1 MIGIVDAYLYL
12 LFASGIFAFILAY
25 YAWHTFV
32 IQQKMT
38 PAKYFTFLLTCIGIW
53 SFGSGLALWFSS
65 NNLTYFCEQ
74 WKYIGIVFIPPTW
87 LLLASSW
94 TGRDGWV
101 NWKSIVALY
110 IIPVVSLIIIFT
122 DNIHHLFWQNID
134 YVSLGSFVETSV
146 VHGPGWWLFWG
157 YAYVMLILGTMY
169 LIRSAITLQNFYKKQ
184 AFLLLLGAIVPWLVN
199 AIYSLELLYSVFGS
213 FDLTPFSFAFT
224 GLIYTYGFTH
234 FKLIDVFPVSKETV
248 FNNLKDPIIVFD
260 TDKRIIELNNS
271 AEKIFQ
277 LNASKIIG
285 GTAQEVFTDFPE
297 IFYAFKQSNMEH
309 SFEIKLNKSNFTQYY
324 DATLSKVIA
333 SNQPNGYVLSLRD
346 ITSRK
351 NATKALQES
360 EEKFRTFTESASIA
374 IMIYQNDRWIY
385 ANPAAEK
392 ITGYSKKELL
402 QMKFWEFTHPDFK
415 ETIIQRGK
423 KRQQGENPPPHYEF
437 KIRTKQGIE
446 KWVDLNAKTIFFI
459 GKRAIL
465 VTASEITERKKS
477 AKTINKQLAAIK
489 SSVDGIGIL
498 NGKGEYEYINEAH
511 ASIYG
516 YDNPQDLIG
525 KSWRDLYNEDELKR
539 FDEKI
544 MPTFQE
550 HGRWRGEAVAKKK
563 DGTTFNQEITLTG
576 IEDGLICVVRDI
588 TKQKMMIKELEDA
601 HELLYII
608 NKDLKRKV
616 KLRTQEVDR
625 LMKQK
630 DDFIN
635 QLGHDLKTP
644 LTPMMVL
651 LPILKEKVEEKKD
664 DELFEVI
671 IRNVYFM
678 KDLVNKTIDLAKL
691 NTDKINFSME
701 SIVLSDEIDA
711 VMKNNQVLF
720 EENNISVHSHVNS
733 DMIIY
738 GDKLRI
744 QEVFNNLLT
753 NAIKYTPEEGG
764 GITISAED
772 TGTDEATISVIDSGI
787 GMSEEQ
793 LSQMFDEFY
802 KADESRHNL
811 DSSGLGLTITKKI
824 IEKHG
829 GHIWAESEGPGKGST
844 FYFTLKKAKTKKTM
858 ENMSST

>member
-1 MIGIVDAYLYL
+1 MIGLVDAYLFL
-12 LFASGIFAFILAY
+12 LFASGIFALILGY
-25 YAWHTFV
+25 YTWHTFV

-38 PAKYFTFLLTCIGIW
+38 PAKYFTFLLTCIAIW
-53 SFGSGLALWFSS
+53 SFGSGLALWFTS

-74 WKYIGIVFIPPTW
+74 WKYLGIVFIPPTW

-94 TGRDGWV
+94 TGRDRWI
-101 NWKSIVALY
+101 NWKSIFVLY
-110 IIPVVSLIIIFT
+110 SIPVVSLIIIFT
-122 DNIHHLFWQNID
+122 DSIHHLFWQNID
-134 YVSLGSFVETSV
+134 YIMIGSFVETSV
-146 VHGPGWWLFWG
+146 VHGPAWWLFWG
-157 YAYVMLILGTMY
+157 YAYVTLILGTMF
-169 LIRSAITLQNFYKKQ
+169 LIRSAITLQEFYKKQ
-184 AFLLLLGAIVPWLVN
+184 AFLLLLGAVIPWVVN
-199 AIYSLELLYSVFGS
+199 AIYSLELLYSIIGS
-213 FDLTPFSFAFT
+213 FDYTPISFAFT
-224 GLIYTYGFTH
+224 GVIYTYGFTH

-260 TDKRIIELNNS
+260 TNRRIIELNDS
-271 AEKIFQ
+271 AEKIFH
-277 LNASKIIG
+277 LDTSEIIG
-285 GTAQEVFTDFPE
+285 KKAQEVFTAFPE
-297 IFYAFKQSNMEH
+297 IFYAFNQSNTEH
-309 SFEIKLNKSNFTQYY
+309 SFEIKINEGGIIQYY
-324 DATLSKVIA
+324 DATLSKVKT

-385 ANPAAEK
+385 VNPAAEK

-415 ETIIQRGK
+415 EMVIQRGK
-423 KRQQGENPPPHYEF
+423 KRQQGGNPPSHYEF
-437 KIRTKQGIE
+437 KILTKKGTE
-446 KWVDLNAKTIFFI
+446 KWVDLNTKTILFI

-465 VTASEITERKKS
+465 VTASDITERKKS
-477 AKTINKQLAAIK
+477 AKTINKQLTAIK
-489 SSVDGIGIL
+489 SSVDGIALL
-498 NGKGEYEYINEAH
+498 NEKGQYEYLNEAH

-516 YDNPQDLIG
+516 YDTPQDLIG
-525 KSWRDLYNEDELKR
+525 KSWRALYGENELKR

-544 MPTFQE
+544 MPTFKKN
-550 HGRWRGEAVAKKK
+550 GRWRGEAVGKKK

-616 KLRTQEVDR
+616 RLRTQEVER

-691 NTDKINFSME
+691 NTDKIEFSME
-701 SIVLSDEIDA
+701 SLVLSDEIDA

-720 EENNISVHSHVNS
+720 EENNVKLNSTVDADVMVH
-733 DMIIY
+733 

-753 NAIKYTPEEGG
+753 NAIKYTPDEGG
-764 GITISAED
+764 VITISSEYTGED
-772 TGTDEATISVIDSGI
+772 EVTIAVSDSGI

-793 LSQMFDEFY
+793 LSHMFDEFY

-824 IEKHG
+824 IEKHDG
-829 GHIWAESEGPGKGST
+829 RIWAESEGVGKGST
-844 FYFTLKKAKTKKTM
+844 FYFTLKKAKTKETIKDI
-858 ENMSST
+858 SSS

>member
-1 MIGIVDAYLYL
+1 MIDIVDTYLYL
-12 LFASGIFAFILAY
+12 LFLSGIFAFILAY

-38 PAKYFTFLLTCIGIW
+38 PAKYFTFLLTCVGIW
-53 SFGSGLALWFSS
+53 SFGSGLALWFTSTD
-65 NNLTYFCEQ
+65 LTYLCEQ
-74 WKYIGIVFIPPTW
+74 WKYLGIVFIPPTW

-94 TGRDGWV
+94 TGRDSWV

-110 IIPVVSLIIIFT
+110 SIPLISLIIIFT
-122 DNIHHLFWQNID
+122 DNFHHLFWQNID
-134 YVSLGSFVETSV
+134 YVFLASFVETSV
-146 VHGPGWWLFWG
+146 VHGPAWWLFWG
-157 YAYVMLILGTMY
+157 YAYVVIILGTMY

-184 AFLLLLGAIVPWLVN
+184 AFLLLLGAVIPWIAN

-213 FDLTPFSFAFT
+213 FDFTPISFAFT

-248 FNNLKDPIIVFD
+248 FNNLKDPIVVFD

-277 LNASKIIG
+277 LNASEIIG
-285 GTAQEVFTDFPE
+285 RKSHEVFTSFPE
-297 IFYAFKQSNMEH
+297 IFYAFNQSNIKH

-333 SNQPNGYVLSLRD
+333 GNQPNGYVLSLRD

-351 NATKALQES
+351 NATNALQES
-360 EEKFRTFTESASIA
+360 EEKFRTFTEAASIA

-415 ETIIQRGK
+415 DMIIQRGK
-423 KRQQGENPPPHYEF
+423 LRQKGGNPPSHYEF
-437 KIRTKQGIE
+437 KILTKQGIE
-446 KWVDLNAKTIFFI
+446 KWVELNTKTILFI

-465 VTASEITERKKS
+465 VTASDITERKKS
-477 AKTINKQLAAIK
+477 AKTINKQLTAIK

-498 NGKGEYEYINEAH
+498 NQKGEYEYLNDAH

-516 YDNPQDLIG
+516 YDTPQDLIG
-525 KSWRDLYNEDELKR
+525 KSWRTLYTEKELSR
-539 FDEKI
+539 FDEEI

-550 HGRWRGEAVAKKK
+550 HGRWRGEAVGKKK

-616 KLRTQEVDR
+616 KLRTQEVEQ

-644 LTPMMVL
+644 ITPLMVL
-651 LPILKEKVEEKKD
+651 LPILKEKVKEKKD

-733 DMIIY
+733 DLIVH

-753 NAIKYTPEEGG
+753 NAIKYTPEDGG
-764 GITISAED
+764 VVTISAED
-772 TGTDEATISVIDSGI
+772 TGTDEITISVTDSGI

-844 FYFTLKKAKTKKTM
+844 FYFTLKKEKNEKTM
-858 ENMSST
+858 ENMSSA